1 MLVLARRD
9 VSRGTLL
16 HNTVNA
22 DGKNVMQKCISRV
35 TDGSVC
41 ADLALL
47 GLAKQIQL
55 HFLFLTV
62 VVWPMFRTPVV
73 GCWVNDCSA
82 SHVIKVLTLSLDTSH
97 RDTMQAWTLVLVS
110 PTPELVLYC
119 KVSSL

>member
-73 GCWVNDCSA
+73 LLG
-82 SHVIKVLTLSLDTSH
+82 K
-97 RDTMQAWTLVLVS
+97 
-110 PTPELVLYC
+110 
-119 KVSSL
+119 